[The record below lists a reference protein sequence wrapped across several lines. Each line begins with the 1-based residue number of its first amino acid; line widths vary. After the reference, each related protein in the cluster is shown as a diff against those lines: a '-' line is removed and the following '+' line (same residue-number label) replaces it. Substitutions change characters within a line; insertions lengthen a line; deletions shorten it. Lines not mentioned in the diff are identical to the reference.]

1 MSTCWDP
8 SVYLRHADDRARPF
22 HDLLARVGASAPD
35 RVVDLGCGPGGLTRL
50 LAERWPAAY
59 VLGVDSSPEMIRRA
73 QAYAIAG
80 KCEFVRADVRAWRSD
95 AQVDVLVSNAMLQ
108 WVPGH
113 LELLAGWA
121 AGLRPGGWLAIQVP
135 ANFDAPSHALM
146 REIATSPRWRA
157 ALAGVLRHADAVETP
172 ATYLEVLA
180 RAGWT
185 VDAWQT
191 TYLHLLSGDDA
202 VLDWV
207 RGTGL
212 RPVLDALTADEAHEF
227 VTAYAARLR
236 AAYPRTEHG
245 TVFPFT
251 RTFVVAHGN
260 DGFAVGNRVA
270 SSRSEVGPTGTG

>member
-1 MSTCWDP
+1 MNTTWDP

-50 LAERWPAAY
+50 LADGWPAAY

-73 QAYAIAG
+73 QPYALAG
-80 KCEFVRADVRAWRSD
+80 RCEFVRADVRQWRSG
-95 AQVDVLVSNAMLQ
+95 APVDVLVSNATLQ

-113 LELLAGWA
+113 LELLAGWPA
-121 AGLRPGGWLAIQVP
+121 ALRPGGWLAMQVP
-135 ANFDAPSHALM
+135 ANFGAPSHALM
-146 REIATSPRWRA
+146 REVAASPRFQS

-172 ATYLEVLA
+172 ETYVDVLA
-180 RAGWT
+180 RAGCT

-191 TYLHLLSGDDA
+191 TYLHVLPGEDA
-202 VLDWV
+202 VFDWV

-212 RPVLDALTADEAHEF
+212 RPVLDALPADEADEF
-227 VTAYAARLR
+227 MATYAARLR
-236 AAYPRTEHG
+236 GAYPRTEQG

-251 RTFVVAHGN
+251 RTFVVAQRTPRSAARTPDGRQGN
-260 DGFAVGNRVA
+260 QR
-270 SSRSEVGPTGTG
+270 PIGTG